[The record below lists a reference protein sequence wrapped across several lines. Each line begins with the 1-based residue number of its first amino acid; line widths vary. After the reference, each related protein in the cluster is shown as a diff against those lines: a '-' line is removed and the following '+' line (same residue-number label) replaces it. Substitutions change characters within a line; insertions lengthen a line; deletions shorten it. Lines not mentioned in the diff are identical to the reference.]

1 MDQDHDHDSHLI
13 ITTLEAFVKERG
25 LSKREIARR
34 IGIPLKTVEKWLSST
49 KRRIPSPDN
58 LKRLKRFIDSW
69 ESDQT
74 APKKVW
80 QEVRDWWNTQHRY
93 RNLDA
98 FAIDLG
104 WDVKS
109 LRECIEKGLSPP
121 RLVVEKAAALLSM
134 PFPQK
139 QLELETVEEKV
150 VRIKTLL
157 LILEEEL
164 RVFRDGPRE
173 AREVFRKKLD
183 AFDVGYVSSLLVM
196 LGEEDAFRRWLTL
209 TTNRFNYFKRKGGES

>member
-1 MDQDHDHDSHLI
+1 MNQAHDSQ
-13 ITTLEAFVKERG
+13 TTISRLEAFTKEKG
-25 LSKREIARR
+25 LSKREVARR
-34 IGIPLKTVEKWLSST
+34 IGIPLKTVEKWLSKT
-49 KRRIPSPDN
+49 KRRIPSPEN
-58 LKRLKRFIDSW
+58 LKRLKRLIDSW
-69 ESDQT
+69 ESDES
-74 APKKVW
+74 APTKVW

-104 WDVKS
+104 WDAKS
-109 LRECIEKGLSPP
+109 LRECIEKGLTPP

-134 PFPQK
+134 PFPQR

-164 RVFRDGPRE
+164 RVFRDGPKE
-173 AREVFRKKLD
+173 ARDVFRKKLD
-183 AFDVGYVSSLLVM
+183 ALDVGYVSSLLVM
-196 LGEEDAFRRWLTL
+196 LGEEDSFKRWLTL
-209 TTNRFNYFKRKGGES
+209 TTNRFNFLKKKGEES